1 MAASA
6 WVDGPTSARLAEGLL
21 SALQEER
28 PGHLP
33 GLLASYREHG
43 GVSAQSA
50 GVVGNLIGFSNA
62 RLSSTK
68 TRFQGLCLLSVLV
81 RDSSS
86 DVFQQ
91 HCLSWL
97 RAVQQVIQSQAPL
110 PSVQLAVTI
119 LQDLLQYSSQL
130 PELSREIGL
139 NSIPGILTS
148 LLGLKQEC
156 HLGAMEGMT
165 ACMTYYP
172 RACGSLREKLG
183 AYFLSKM
190 DSDNP
195 KIQEMACACYGRL
208 SSLGGV
214 FERGSRQAEGWAQH
228 LHCLLATAHGVLGQ
242 LYEGVEA
249 EGGVQYE
256 GPGIELLLPPLDDTD
271 PLLVLQL
278 RHRYR
283 AVTLALTHT
292 LSVDLSSPV
301 RLPVQSVLNLVCR
314 ALAVTAKGISVSGD
328 GCLKLLVLPSLHRD
342 TLELLSTLITVAGS
356 RLVQYSSVLTRL
368 FSQTLSAWTPL
379 PEASPGQQRA
389 YSAVRVALYRSLDL
403 WVRVGGA
410 AASVLQ
416 QSPTHSELLLA
427 HLLGDITPGADSI
440 KLRPGRTGMADL
452 AGHPG
457 KAGGKRGKGLDLGEA
472 VGAGITLQRKSD
484 VLANQDTCLSA
495 LRALRQIVL
504 TSGTLLKEDTHKR
517 LQELALPL
525 CVRLQQCGGTAE
537 AGGLYA
543 SPLARRA
550 LYQLVLALVLVPSPR
565 WPPPLHCAVRIF
577 SQGLNDPSVQVSSF
591 CSEALTVCNSLL
603 HPRTPSIALPLP
615 SLALKSSPAPPAVP
629 TTATASA
636 PQAALSLPSLLGTP
650 AQGPASFTARHPI
663 GLAQGLLGGPL
674 DNHLPLQPPAL
685 PQSATHQQHPPAP
698 QPHLPPPAGDL
709 LSTPQLGDPGALG
722 GPEGHRP
729 VFVRY
734 DKEEPEDVEISLE
747 SDSDDS
753 VVIVPEG
760 MLQNKQELTQTVPGS
775 AMGPAAVGSGTR
787 RLGEEGGAEAGVHSP
802 LANELPAHQILPP
815 NSAVMNAFPSQ
826 NQTQVSGLVTP
837 PALQAPAGSLG
848 ESLPP
853 AQLQQMLMQPPQPA
867 ALSLSMQMQLVQTP
881 RLQQQQQQQQQQ
893 QGEEDLTVIN
903 INSSDEEEEEDEL
916 EDEEEEEEEGLED
929 LEEEDEEGSEFAEEE
944 EEEEYY
950 GEEEE
955 FEEEGEFEEEEEEG
969 VMEGEEI
976 EEEEEEEEGE
986 VLPSEE
992 GAVMMD
998 PRGEREGL
1006 TGVFELERERDGEEG
1021 DERERVD
1028 VEAYKQPLDLEVM
1041 KEGEGLE
1048 GEGRVLEEVNGDGGG
1063 REEEREAFPPQE
1075 KAESSPSQG
1084 TVGQEMQGKE
1094 AQPKVE
1100 GVEVPGQE
1108 LTQELG
1114 TAQEILPSQAEEKAT
1129 SSQDQD
1135 LEPVQEVKSSLEL
1148 KGEEL
1153 SQGELAAKLQEDVSE
1168 RQERAGPEE
1177 EALGQEVRSSA
1188 PEEEIGCARER
1199 DIEEHAEERQGKRKR
1214 EEEEEDLTEQS
1225 AEKKKPA
1232 EDSMASMLADFVDC
1246 PPDDEEEPPKLDT

>member
-21 SALQEER
+21 SALQEEQ

-356 RLVQYSSVLTRL
+356 RLVQYSSVLTHI
-368 FSQTLSAWTPL
+368 TPHQATSKYL
-379 PEASPGQQRA
+379 CQRCNPSPCFNTH
-389 YSAVRVALYRSLDL
+389 SAVRVALYRSLDL

-525 CVRLQQCGGTAE
+525 CVRLQQCGGAAE

-853 AQLQQMLMQPPQPA
+853 A
-867 ALSLSMQMQLVQTP
+867 
-881 RLQQQQQQQQQQ
+881 R
-893 QGEEDLTVIN
+893 EEDLTVIN

-976 EEEEEEEEGE
+976 EEEEEEEE
-986 VLPSEE
+986 
-992 GAVMMD
+992 
-998 PRGEREGL
+998 
-1006 TGVFELERERDGEEG
+1006 GVFELERERDGEEG

-1135 LEPVQEVKSSLEL
+1135 LEPVQE
-1148 KGEEL
+1148 
-1153 SQGELAAKLQEDVSE
+1153 EDVSE

-1177 EALGQEVRSSA
+1177 EALGQE
-1188 PEEEIGCARER
+1188 
-1199 DIEEHAEERQGKRKR
+1199 
-1214 EEEEEDLTEQS
+1214 
-1225 AEKKKPA
+1225 PA